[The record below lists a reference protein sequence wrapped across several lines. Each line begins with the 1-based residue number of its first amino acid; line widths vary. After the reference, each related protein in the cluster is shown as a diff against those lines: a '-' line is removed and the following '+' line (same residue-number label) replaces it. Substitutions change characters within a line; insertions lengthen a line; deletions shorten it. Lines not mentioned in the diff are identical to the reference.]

1 MLVLV
6 KCFGSCQPFDVPV
19 VVCDA
24 QDGRTAL
31 MWAAQ
36 NGHTSTVGLLLEK
49 GASVDQA
56 EGVRRRCPCCSS
68 ARPASVHVL
77 VFCLNPVL
85 SAVLPAWSP
94 LGLVVCFCRE
104 FDNQACF
111 RAFLYSFSPCRWYM
125 PRSLAFGFFT
135 RMSLTEACHLYRLQT
150 CLHHP
155 PSCVHPPTVLC
166 LVCLVGVSFPATHC
180 R

>member
-1 MLVLV
+1 MAVHKCSGLDDAHVGSVQAWCVGGVNGHLLVLV

-24 QDGRTAL
+24 QSGWTAL
-31 MWAAQ
+31 IWAAE
-36 NGHTSTVGLLLEK
+36 NGDTSTVGLLLEK
-49 GASVDQA
+49 GASVDQ
-56 EGVRRRCPCCSS
+56 GNKVRRRCPCCSS

-94 LGLVVCFCRE
+94 LVLVVCFCRE

-111 RAFLYSFSPCRWYM
+111 RAFYIVSAPAGGTCHALLRLVSSP
-125 PRSLAFGFFT
+125 G
-135 RMSLTEACHLYRLQT
+135 
-150 CLHHP
+150 
-155 PSCVHPPTVLC
+155 
-166 LVCLVGVSFPATHC
+166 
-180 R
+180 